1 MDEKAQI
8 LVIKHGALGDII
20 QGLDGFASL
29 REGHRNAHLAV
40 LTSPAFVPFME
51 RMPFFDEVI
60 EDKRASVFN
69 VPHGLRLRKIFKRR
83 WDRIYDFQC
92 SKRTGFYLKHFTSH
106 EVELISKVKGV
117 LIPDLSTT
125 NNRDRMLYTAELGG
139 CPKITAEMGWLTS
152 SSKIKVPEN
161 LVAFIPGSSAAKP
174 EKRWSPR
181 HYVVLANMLME
192 RGFKVAL
199 FGTELDRKTGD
210 AIMNENPAIMDYIG
224 KTNLFDLASL
234 LARSAMVVGN
244 DTGPVF
250 LAAKLGVPTVMLMSG
265 HTDPAMSAPIGEKAT
280 WLQAPSVSDLT
291 AEEVLAKLESIKAL

>member
-1 MDEKAQI
+1 MNEKAQI

-29 REGHRNAHLAV
+29 RAGHRAAHLAV
-40 LTSPAFVPFME
+40 LTSPAFAPFME

-92 SKRTGFYLKHFTSH
+92 SRRTGFYLKYFTSH
-106 EVELISKVKGV
+106 EVELISKVKGI
-117 LIPDLSTT
+117 LIPDLTGM
-125 NNRDRMLYTAELGG
+125 NNRDRMLYIAQLGG
-139 CPKITAEMGWLTS
+139 CPEVTADTSWLIS
-152 SSKIKVPEN
+152 SSKIKAPKN
-161 LVAFIPGSSAAKP
+161 LAAFIPGSSAAKP
-174 EKRWSPR
+174 EKRWSPK
-181 HYVVLANMLME
+181 HYAVLANMLME

-199 FGTELDRKTGD
+199 FGTEVDRNIAD
-210 AIMNENPAIMDYIG
+210 AIMNENFAIMDYIG

-265 HTDPAMSAPIGEKAT
+265 HTDPSMSAPTGERAT

-291 AEEVLAKLESIKAL
+291 AEAVLAKLELIEAL